1 MTALPAL
8 LAAAGVGLG
17 HAILPDHWMPLAVV
31 GRAQRYPV
39 AKVARLS
46 GLAGV
51 AHVLVSIV
59 LGAIVIAVGLQF
71 RASIEH
77 TQNTIVGLVLIATGA
92 GFAWFELSGRGHG
105 HSHPDGA
112 SDHGHRHPHPHPHP
126 HGDTAE
132 RHPHP
137 HSDTADR
144 QLHAAHDHYDAPS
157 RDRSLLAIMVPFGAA
172 ASPDL
177 TILPVFVAA
186 TAAGPGAAI
195 GSLVVFALV
204 TIATIV
210 GLTLFATVGGY
221 QLRGRW
227 LDRWGNG
234 LSAAVLIVIG
244 SLVLAGV
251 L

>member
-17 HAILPDHWMPLAVV
+17 HAILPDHWMQLAVV

-77 TQNTIVGLVLIATGA
+77 AQNTIVGLVLIATGA

-105 HSHPDGA
+105 HSHAGGA
-112 SDHGHRHPHPHPHP
+112 SGHGHGYPDPHPHPHCDTRPP
-126 HGDTAE
+126 HPPP
-132 RHPHP
+132 HPHP

-144 QLHAAHDHYDAPS
+144 QLPAMHNDPHSPDDRS
-157 RDRSLLAIMVPFGAA
+157 RGRSLLTIMVPFGAA

-210 GLTLFATVGGY
+210 GLTLFATV
-221 QLRGRW
+221 
-227 LDRWGNG
+227 
-234 LSAAVLIVIG
+234 AAINCGPAG
-244 SLVLAGV
+244 STAGATA
-251 L
+251 

>member
-77 TQNTIVGLVLIATGA
+77 AQNTIVGLVLIATGA

-105 HSHPDGA
+105 HSHAGGA
-112 SDHGHRHPHPHPHP
+112 SGHGHGYPDPHPHPHC
-126 HGDTAE
+126 E
-132 RHPHP
+132 NR
-137 HSDTADR
+137 
-144 QLHAAHDHYDAPS
+144 
-157 RDRSLLAIMVPFGAA
+157 
-172 ASPDL
+172 
-177 TILPVFVAA
+177 
-186 TAAGPGAAI
+186 
-195 GSLVVFALV
+195 
-204 TIATIV
+204 
-210 GLTLFATVGGY
+210 
-221 QLRGRW
+221 
-227 LDRWGNG
+227 
-234 LSAAVLIVIG
+234 
-244 SLVLAGV
+244 
-251 L
+251 